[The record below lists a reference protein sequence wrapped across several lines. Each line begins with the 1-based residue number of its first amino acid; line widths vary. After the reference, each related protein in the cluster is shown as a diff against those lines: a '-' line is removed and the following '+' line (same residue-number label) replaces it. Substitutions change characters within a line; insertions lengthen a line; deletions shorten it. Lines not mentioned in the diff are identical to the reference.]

1 MFETDVRG
9 DGAPARAANETLA
22 AAPPRPASPPGSV
35 LSRRDRWFPFVAFAV
50 IAGAVV
56 AISVLA
62 HAYLP
67 RLHPFHR
74 QLQGNR
80 WVDAFGWWDGW
91 WYVGISR
98 RGYRFF
104 RPNRQ
109 SPVAF
114 FPAFPLLMRL
124 LAVVVVGPLVAGF
137 LLTLACG
144 LGVAV
149 LFHRWCV
156 AKLGPAKARLAVLLL
171 LLYPFAF
178 YLMGAVYAD
187 ALFVV
192 ASLAAFLALERD
204 RPVLAGLAGIVA
216 TASRPIGAAL
226 ILGLWVLFLERK
238 GVFGRLR
245 AVRVGVGGD
254 GEGESSGRDAPVW
267 RRLRAAEAG
276 LLLAPFGLVGFC
288 AFLWLRF
295 ENPFAFFDVA
305 GAPGWDQ
312 PPGFHTWFK
321 VHWIKAM
328 WNGPWTNGHFGHLL
342 INAVATVITAAFI
355 PGVFRRLGW
364 GYGVYVT
371 IAVIATAA
379 ATKDFVGM
387 GRYSLAAF
395 PCVAVAAD
403 TLFGRPRLAWA
414 ILTVSGVGLVILTEL
429 HARGTIVS

>member
-1 MFETDVRG
+1 MFETEIRR
-9 DGAPARAANETLA
+9 DGAPARAAVEAL
-22 AAPPRPASPPGSV
+22 PADVRQVAGPLGSP
-35 LSRRDRWFPFVAFAV
+35 LSRGDRWFPFLAFAAV
-50 IAGAVV
+50 AGVV
-56 AISVLA
+56 VVLSILA
-62 HAYLP
+62 HAHLP

-91 WYVGISR
+91 WYVGIAR

-114 FPAFPLLMRL
+114 FPAFPLAMRL
-124 LAVVVVGPLVAGF
+124 LGWVVGGPLVAGF
-137 LLTLACG
+137 LLTVGCG

-187 ALFVV
+187 ALFIV
-192 ASLAAFLALERD
+192 ASLAAFLALEHD
-204 RPVLAGLAGIVA
+204 RPVLAGLAGVVA
-216 TASRPIGAAL
+216 TASRPVGAAL
-226 ILGLWVLFLERK
+226 ILGLWVLHLERT
-238 GVFGRLR
+238 GVFGRSPFAAALR
-245 AVRVGVGGD
+245 
-254 GEGESSGRDAPVW
+254 
-267 RRLRAAEAG
+267 RRLRPADAG
-276 LLLAPFGLVGFC
+276 LLLAPLGLAAFC
-288 AFLWLRF
+288 GFLWLRF
-295 ENPFAFFDVA
+295 GNAFAFFDVA

-312 PPGFHTWFK
+312 PAGAHTWFK
-321 VHWIKAM
+321 VHWVKAM
-328 WNGPWTNGHFGHLL
+328 WNGPWTDGHFGHLA
-342 INAVATVITAAFI
+342 INAVATIITVAFI
-355 PGVFRRLGW
+355 PAVFRRLGW
-364 GYGVYVT
+364 GYGAYVT
-371 IAVIATAA
+371 IAVVATAA

-395 PCVAVAAD
+395 PCFAVAAD
-403 TLFGRPRLAWA
+403 MLLRRPKLAWA
-414 ILTVSGVGLVILTEL
+414 VLAVSGVGLLVLTQL

>member
-1 MFETDVRG
+1 M
-9 DGAPARAANETLA
+9 
-22 AAPPRPASPPGSV
+22 
-35 LSRRDRWFPFVAFAV
+35 AFAAV
-50 IAGAVV
+50 AGAVV
-56 AISVLA
+56 VLSVLA
-62 HAYLP
+62 HFYLP

-74 QLQGNR
+74 HLQGDR

-91 WYVGISR
+91 WYTGISN

-104 RPNRQ
+104 VPNRQ

-114 FPAFPLLMRL
+114 FPGFPLLMRAL
-124 LAVVVVGPLVAGF
+124 GVFVGGPLVAGF
-137 LLTLACG
+137 LLTLASG

-156 AKLGPAKARLAVLLL
+156 AKLGPAKARIAVLLL

-187 ALFVV
+187 ALFIV
-192 ASLAAFLALERD
+192 AALAAFLALESD

-216 TASRPIGAAL
+216 TASRPVGAAL
-226 ILGLWVLFLERK
+226 VFGLWVLFLERK

-245 AVRVGVGGD
+245 AVRVGG
-254 GEGESSGRDAPVW
+254 GEGAAGPGERS
-267 RRLRAAEAG
+267 RLRPADAG
-276 LLLAPFGLVGFC
+276 LLLAPLGLVAFC
-288 AFLWLRF
+288 TFLWLRF
-295 ENPFAFFDVA
+295 DSPFAFFDVA
-305 GAPGWDQ
+305 GAKGWDQ
-312 PPGFHTWFK
+312 PSGFHTWFK

-328 WNGPWTNGHFGHLL
+328 WNGPWNNGHFGHLA
-342 INAVATVITAAFI
+342 INAIATVITASFI
-355 PGVFRRLGW
+355 PSVFRRFGW

-371 IAVIATAA
+371 IAVLATAV

-395 PCVAVAAD
+395 PCFAVAAD
-403 TLFGRPRLAWA
+403 MLSGRPRLTWA
-414 ILTVSGVGLVILTEL
+414 VLGVSGVSLVVLTQL

>member
-1 MFETDVRG
+1 MFETEVRG
-9 DGAPARAANETLA
+9 DDAPARAGVEAP
-22 AAPPRPASPPGSV
+22 AAPPRTTRRGPG
-35 LSRRDRWFPFVAFAV
+35 LGRRDRWFPVLAFAAV
-50 IAGAVV
+50 AGVVV
-56 AISVLA
+56 ALSVLA
-62 HAYLP
+62 HFHLP

-80 WVDAFGWWDGW
+80 WADAFGWWDGW

-104 RPNRQ
+104 VSNRQ

-114 FPAFPLLMRL
+114 FPGFPLLMRA
-124 LAVVVVGPLVAGF
+124 LAVVVGGPLVAGF

-156 AKLGPAKARLAVLLL
+156 EKLGPAKARLAVLLL

-187 ALFVV
+187 ALFIV
-192 ASLAAFLALERD
+192 ASLASFLALERD

-216 TASRPIGAAL
+216 TASRPVGAAL
-226 ILGLWVLFLERK
+226 VLGLWVLFLERK
-238 GVFGRLR
+238 GVFGRIR
-245 AVRVGVGGD
+245 ALRVG
-254 GEGESSGRDAPVW
+254 SGQGATGTQAS
-267 RRLRAAEAG
+267 RLRPADAG
-276 LLLAPFGLVGFC
+276 LLLVPLGLVAFC

-295 ENPFAFFDVA
+295 DSPFAFFEVA

-312 PPGFHTWFK
+312 PSGFHTWFK

-328 WNGPWTNGHFGHLL
+328 WNGPWNNGHFGHLT
-342 INAVATVITAAFI
+342 INAIATVITAAFV
-355 PGVFRRLGW
+355 PSVFRRFGW

-371 IAVIATAA
+371 IAVLATAV

-395 PCVAVAAD
+395 PCFAVAAD
-403 TLFGRPRLAWA
+403 MLSRRPRLAWA
-414 ILTVSGVGLVILTEL
+414 VLGLSGVGLIVLTQL

>member
-1 MFETDVRG
+1 MFETEIRR
-9 DGAPARAANETLA
+9 DGTPARSAVETL
-22 AAPPRPASPPGSV
+22 PAGGRQETVPPGPP
-35 LSRRDRWFPFVAFAV
+35 LSRRDRWFPFLAF
-50 IAGAVV
+50 GVV
-56 AISVLA
+56 AGVVVVVSILA
-62 HAYLP
+62 HAHLP

-74 QLQGNR
+74 QLQGDR

-91 WYVGISR
+91 WYVGIAR

-114 FPAFPLLMRL
+114 FPAFPLLMRV
-124 LAVVVVGPLVAGF
+124 LAVVVGGPLVAGF

-171 LLYPFAF
+171 VLYPFAF

-187 ALFVV
+187 ALFIV
-192 ASLAAFLALERD
+192 ASLAAFLALEDD
-204 RPVLAGLAGIVA
+204 RPVLAGLAGVVA
-216 TASRPIGAAL
+216 TASRPVGAAL
-226 ILGLWVLFLERK
+226 VLGLWVLAMERK
-238 GVFGRLR
+238 GLFARLGRREVAARLR
-245 AVRVGVGGD
+245 TA
-254 GEGESSGRDAPVW
+254 DA
-267 RRLRAAEAG
+267 A
-276 LLLAPFGLVGFC
+276 LLLAPFGLVAYC
-288 AFLWLRF
+288 LFLWARF
-295 ENPFAFFDVA
+295 DQPFAFLDVA

-321 VHWIKAM
+321 VHWVKAM

-355 PGVFRRLGW
+355 PAVFRRLGW

-395 PCVAVAAD
+395 PCFAVAAD
-403 TLFGRPRLAWA
+403 MLFRRPKLGWAVLAVSGAGLA
-414 ILTVSGVGLVILTEL
+414 ILTQL

>member
-1 MFETDVRG
+1 MFETEVRG
-9 DGAPARAANETLA
+9 DGAPSLDAVGTRAAE
-22 AAPPRPASPPGSV
+22 APLVATPPGPG
-35 LSRRDRWFPFVAFAV
+35 LCRRDRWFPFVAFALV
-50 IAGAVV
+50 AGAVV
-56 AISVLA
+56 VLSVLS
-62 HAYLP
+62 HLYLP

-114 FPAFPLLMRL
+114 FPAFPLLMRM
-124 LAVVVVGPLVAGF
+124 LAVVVGGPLVAGF

-192 ASLAAFLALERD
+192 ASLTAFLALERD

-216 TASRPIGAAL
+216 TASRPVGAAL
-226 ILGLWVLFLERK
+226 VLGLWVLFLERK

-245 AVRVGVGGD
+245 ALRVGVGSDGD
-254 GEGESSGRDAPVW
+254 DPAPSVW
-267 RRLRAAEAG
+267 RRLRPADAG
-276 LLLAPFGLVGFC
+276 VLLAPFGLVAFC
-288 AFLWLRF
+288 GFLWLRF
-295 ENPFAFFDVA
+295 GNPFAFFDVA

-312 PPGFHTWFK
+312 PPGAHTWFK
-321 VHWIKAM
+321 VHWVKAM
-328 WNGPWTNGHFGHLL
+328 WNGPWTDGHFGHLL

-355 PGVFRRLGW
+355 PSVFRRLGW

-395 PCVAVAAD
+395 PCFAVAAD
-403 TLFGRPRLAWA
+403 MLFRRPKLAWA
-414 ILTVSGVGLVILTEL
+414 VLAVSGAGLAILTQL

>member
-1 MFETDVRG
+1 MFETEIRRDS
-9 DGAPARAANETLA
+9 APARAAVETLPA
-22 AAPPRPASPPGSV
+22 GERQVAAPPRLPLG
-35 LSRRDRWFPFVAFAV
+35 RRDRWFPFLAFAAV
-50 IAGAVV
+50 AGVVV
-56 AISVLA
+56 AVSILA
-62 HAYLP
+62 QAHLP

-91 WYVGISR
+91 WYAGIAR

-114 FPAFPLLMRL
+114 FPAYPLAMRWL
-124 LAVVVVGPLVAGF
+124 GWLVGGPLVAGF
-137 LLTLACG
+137 LLTVACG

-156 AKLGPAKARLAVLLL
+156 AKIGPAKARLAVLLL

-187 ALFVV
+187 ALFIV
-192 ASLAAFLALERD
+192 ASLAAFLALEHD
-204 RPVLAGLAGIVA
+204 RPVLAGPAAMVA
-216 TASRPIGAAL
+216 TASRPVGAAL
-226 ILGLWVLFLERK
+226 VLGLWVLYLERN
-238 GVFGRLR
+238 GILR
-245 AVRVGVGGD
+245 RPPIGAALRRVRWAD
-254 GEGESSGRDAPVW
+254 
-267 RRLRAAEAG
+267 AG
-276 LLLAPFGLVGFC
+276 LLLAPLGLAAFC
-288 AFLWLRF
+288 TFLWLRF
-295 ENPFAFFDVA
+295 GNPFAFFEVA

-312 PPGFHTWFK
+312 PPRAHTWFK
-321 VHWIKAM
+321 VHWVKAT
-328 WNGPWTNGHFGHLL
+328 WNGPWTNGHFGHLV
-342 INAVATVITAAFI
+342 INAVATVITVAFI
-355 PGVFRRLGW
+355 PAVFRRLGW

-371 IAVIATAA
+371 IAVVATAA

-395 PCVAVAAD
+395 PCFAVAAEM
-403 TLFGRPRLAWA
+403 LFRRPRLAWA
-414 ILTVSGVGLVILTEL
+414 VLAVSGVGLLVLTQL